1 MWKPPY
7 DINSWCFWAWI
18 KPPGVMVDH
27 NGGTP
32 SHHPFH
38 SISIGFSLKNQ
49 PFWSTPLCENP
60 HILNRIPV
68 FCQGQTSICWLGPA
82 SPPGRSVCSVRE
94 KFRPETS
101 AKLGA
106 SYIYA
111 SKENN
116 TVAVSCNQCV
126 KVFFITPDTYS
137 ITPYWNEYISIYTP
151 NISTHL
157 PNIKYQPWPGLWT
170 VSPHSTLL
178 RPTLPSALASAIQ
191 EDGDAKSSRHMVV
204 SQNRGTPFLD
214 GISHYKIY
222 KPSIFGLPQK

>member
-1 MWKPPY
+1 M
-7 DINSWCFWAWI
+7 DASI
-18 KPPGVMVDH
+18 

-68 FCQGQTSICWLGPA
+68 FCQLGSDFHLLAWPCFATWSLCLLRERKVQTWNIGEAGGVLHLRFKRKQHSCSQLQSVCQGVFYHPRYIQYHSLLEWIYQHIYSQYINTFTQHQISTMARTLDSVALFDVAQANTSICTGLGDP
-82 SPPGRSVCSVRE
+82 RR
-94 KFRPETS
+94 R
-101 AKLGA
+101 
-106 SYIYA
+106 
-111 SKENN
+111 
-116 TVAVSCNQCV
+116 
-126 KVFFITPDTYS
+126 
-137 ITPYWNEYISIYTP
+137 
-151 NISTHL
+151 
-157 PNIKYQPWPGLWT
+157 
-170 VSPHSTLL
+170 
-178 RPTLPSALASAIQ
+178 RR
-191 EDGDAKSSRHMVV
+191 KSSRHMVV